1 MAIQAIPLN
10 ERANVDNHT
19 TSLLPYELDGELFG
33 TDDSN
38 IDGNDLDNK
47 LIGNDGN
54 NILNGFAG
62 GDKLIGSAGNDIY
75 FVDNRRDEVLEF
87 ANEGEDLVVFLNRK
101 YRLPANVERLS
112 FGAVSK
118 SKIGI
123 GNSLDNVLTGNEF
136 KNRLKGGGG
145 DDVLVGFGGKD
156 KLTGGSGADQFQF
169 QSITDSG
176 ISKRTR
182 DVITDFASGVDTISI
197 DIIDAQP
204 ASTADQAF
212 EFIGS
217 EEFTD
222 IGQARFANGILSL
235 NIDDDIAPEFQV
247 ELKGV
252 NQLLVSDIIF

>member
-1 MAIQAIPLN
+1 MAITAIPLN
-10 ERANVDNHT
+10 ERASIENST

-33 TDDSN
+33 NEDSN
-38 IDGNDLDNK
+38 INGNTLDNK

-62 GDKLIGSAGNDIY
+62 ADKLIGSAGNDIF

-101 YRLPANVERLS
+101 YKLPANVERLA

-118 SKIGI
+118 SMVGI
-123 GNSLDNVLTGNEF
+123 GNNLDNALTGNEF
-136 KNRLKGGGG
+136 KNKLKGKGG
-145 DDVLVGFGGKD
+145 DDLLIGLGGKD
-156 KLTGGSGADQFQF
+156 KLTGGGGADQFQF

-182 DVITDFASGVDTISI
+182 DVITDFSSGVDSI
-197 DIIDAQP
+197 DLSIIDAQP

-217 EEFTD
+217 AEFTD
-222 IGQARFANGILSL
+222 IGQARFADGLLSL

-247 ELKGV
+247 QVRGV
-252 NQLLVSDIIF
+252 NQLLASDLIL